1 MYTYIRLH
9 KSQIM
14 NIKKKIVRVLVS
26 LLLLTSTVA
35 SASPNFKN
43 TFDWQPVIDAII
55 QEERNGNPKAKSGN
69 SVGAMQI
76 TPILVAQCNIILK
89 ERKSTKRY
97 TLADRYSV
105 AKSKE
110 MFLLMQSEYNTQNNI
125 EKAIRAWNGGNNYSV
140 KRTQRYYEK
149 VMKVLTTLKK

>member
-1 MYTYIRLH
+1 MYIYIRLH

-55 QEERNGNPKAKSGN
+55 QVESNGNPKAKSGN

-149 VMKVLTTLKK
+149 VMNVLKTLKK

>member
-14 NIKKKIVRVLVS
+14 NIEKKIVRVLVS

-55 QEERNGNPKAKSGN
+55 QVESNGNPKAKRGN

>member
-1 MYTYIRLH
+1 
-9 KSQIM
+9 M

-55 QEERNGNPKAKSGN
+55 QVESNGNPKAKSGN

-149 VMKVLTTLKK
+149 VMNVLTTLKK

>member
-43 TFDWQPVIDAII
+43 TFDWQAVIDAII
-55 QEERNGNPKAKSGN
+55 QVESNGNPKAKSGN

>member
-1 MYTYIRLH
+1 
-9 KSQIM
+9 M

-26 LLLLTSTVA
+26 LLLLTSTAA

-55 QEERNGNPKAKSGN
+55 QVESKGNPKAKSGN

>member
-14 NIKKKIVRVLVS
+14 NIEKKIVRVLVS
-26 LLLLTSTVA
+26 LLLLTSTAA

-55 QEERNGNPKAKSGN
+55 QVESNGNPKAKSGN

-149 VMKVLTTLKK
+149 VMKVLKTLKK

>member
-14 NIKKKIVRVLVS
+14 NIKKKIVRVFVS

-55 QEERNGNPKAKSGN
+55 QVESNGNPKAKSGN

>member
-55 QEERNGNPKAKSGN
+55 QVESNGNPKAKSGN

-89 ERKSTKRY
+89 EKARKDIHWLTDTVLQNLRRCFCLCNLSTIPRI
-97 TLADRYSV
+97 TLR
-105 AKSKE
+105 
-110 MFLLMQSEYNTQNNI
+110 
-125 EKAIRAWNGGNNYSV
+125 RP
-140 KRTQRYYEK
+140 
-149 VMKVLTTLKK
+149 

>member
-26 LLLLTSTVA
+26 LLLLTSTAA

-55 QEERNGNPKAKSGN
+55 QVESNGNPKAKSGN

-149 VMKVLTTLKK
+149 VMRVLNSAM

>member
-1 MYTYIRLH
+1 MYTYIRLY

-55 QEERNGNPKAKSGN
+55 QVESNGNPKAKSGN

>member
-1 MYTYIRLH
+1 
-9 KSQIM
+9 M

-26 LLLLTSTVA
+26 LLLLTSTAA

-55 QEERNGNPKAKSGN
+55 QVESNGNPKAKRGN

-149 VMKVLTTLKK
+149 VMKVLKTLKK

>member
-26 LLLLTSTVA
+26 LLLLTSTAA

-43 TFDWQPVIDAII
+43 TFDWQPVLDAII
-55 QEERNGNPKAKSGN
+55 QVESNGNPKAKSGN

-149 VMKVLTTLKK
+149 VMKVLKTLKK

>member
-26 LLLLTSTVA
+26 LLLLTSTAA
-35 SASPNFKN
+35 SASPKLKN

-55 QEERNGNPKAKSGN
+55 QVESNGNPKAKSGN

>member
-55 QEERNGNPKAKSGN
+55 QVESNGNPKANSGN

-149 VMKVLTTLKK
+149 VMKVLKTLKK

>member
-55 QEERNGNPKAKSGN
+55 QVESNGNPKANSGN

-125 EKAIRAWNGGNNYSV
+125 EKAIRAWNGGYNYSV

>member
-1 MYTYIRLH
+1 
-9 KSQIM
+9 M

-55 QEERNGNPKAKSGN
+55 QVESNGNPKANSGN

-149 VMKVLTTLKK
+149 VMKVLKTLKK

>member
-55 QEERNGNPKAKSGN
+55 QVESNGNPKAKSGN

-89 ERKSTKRY
+89 
-97 TLADRYSV
+97 
-105 AKSKE
+105 
-110 MFLLMQSEYNTQNNI
+110 
-125 EKAIRAWNGGNNYSV
+125 
-140 KRTQRYYEK
+140 
-149 VMKVLTTLKK
+149 

>member
-55 QEERNGNPKAKSGN
+55 QVASNGNPKAKSGN

-149 VMKVLTTLKK
+149 VMKVLKTLKK

>member
-14 NIKKKIVRVLVS
+14 NIEKKIVRVLVS

-55 QEERNGNPKAKSGN
+55 QVESNGNPKAKSGN

>member
-1 MYTYIRLH
+1 
-9 KSQIM
+9 M

-55 QEERNGNPKAKSGN
+55 QVESNGNPKANSGN

-125 EKAIRAWNGGNNYSV
+125 EKAIRAWNGGYNYSV

>member
-1 MYTYIRLH
+1 
-9 KSQIM
+9 M

-26 LLLLTSTVA
+26 LLLLTSTAA
-35 SASPNFKN
+35 SASPKLKN

-55 QEERNGNPKAKSGN
+55 QVESNGNPNAKSGN

>member
-55 QEERNGNPKAKSGN
+55 QVESNGNPKAKSGN

-140 KRTQRYYEK
+140 K
-149 VMKVLTTLKK
+149 

>member
-1 MYTYIRLH
+1 
-9 KSQIM
+9 M

-55 QEERNGNPKAKSGN
+55 QVESNGNPKAKSGN

>member
-1 MYTYIRLH
+1 
-9 KSQIM
+9 M

-35 SASPNFKN
+35 SASPNFKI

-55 QEERNGNPKAKSGN
+55 QVESNGNPKAKSGN

>member
-1 MYTYIRLH
+1 MFTNIRLH
-9 KSQIM
+9 KCQIM

-55 QEERNGNPKAKSGN
+55 QVESNGNPKAKSGN

>member
-55 QEERNGNPKAKSGN
+55 QVESNGNPKANSGN

-97 TLADRYSV
+97 ILADRYSV

-149 VMKVLTTLKK
+149 VMKVLKTLKK

>member
-55 QEERNGNPKAKSGN
+55 QVESNGNPKANSGN

>member
-1 MYTYIRLH
+1 
-9 KSQIM
+9 M

-26 LLLLTSTVA
+26 LLLLTSTAA

-55 QEERNGNPKAKSGN
+55 QVESNGNPKAKSGN

-97 TLADRYSV
+97 ALADRYSV

>member
-55 QEERNGNPKAKSGN
+55 QVESNGNPKAKRGN

>member
-55 QEERNGNPKAKSGN
+55 QVESNGNPKAKSGN

-149 VMKVLTTLKK
+149 VMKVLKTLKK

>member
-14 NIKKKIVRVLVS
+14 NIEKKIVRVLVS

-55 QEERNGNPKAKSGN
+55 QVESNGNPKAKSGN

-149 VMKVLTTLKK
+149 VMKVLKTLKK